1 MIKHVRTK
9 ISLAVLLLVLLV
21 TSGWFYFNRPEPVE
35 IATCVPESA
44 MAYLEINNLP
54 KLASDLTATRGW
66 QQLAPAYGLSDKL
79 AYLSQAGKLSWLAGL
94 TGNNEAAVLS
104 RAQAAIVITG
114 LEARDEAIKPRFALL
129 IHSAGN
135 EKALRAVIEKRLP
148 ELATDLLGT
157 TNKVT
162 SDQSGI
168 PVTIHRSTA
177 SADKELFSAQ
187 VNDIWVLANHAD
199 ALRDCVNTIQG
210 RQASMANNFYRQQ
223 ARPVIGANAT
233 AFGFVTGEGVKRLL
247 RLGTYLASNGIV
259 GKAALA
265 GAVGDV
271 FTEFSGR
278 TCDGLAYGAS
288 FENGQVVDRY
298 ITLFKPELTDKLKE
312 IVKPN
317 PADSQAMSII
327 PAAAQDVTIY
337 KVARPSQTLE
347 EIEKAISARVDV
359 AQSFLL
365 HQFVLGMREA
375 AFGDKTSELT
385 NAAIGDEIASF
396 SLTKD
401 PGDRVWLIAARDP
414 AKLAQLAENILTLF
428 QNKRVATLNR
438 ETINGHEILS
448 SSEQFR
454 GSAMLVGNFLAL
466 GQRNQLIQLIE
477 SAQAGQSLKA
487 SPQFSAT
494 AKLTINAPSF
504 SYSSVQDESREMMT
518 GLARLAGLAVI
529 PAKVSALDQ
538 FPLAASTT
546 SVGDQ
551 GLLVET
557 HSPFG
562 NFPFLVSLVAGTN
575 SPTNP

>member
-1 MIKHVRTK
+1 MRTK
-9 ISLAVLLLVLLV
+9 VSLAVLLLVLLG
-21 TSGWFYFNRPEPVE
+21 TSGWYYFSRPEPVE

-54 KLASDLTATRGW
+54 QLATDLTATRAW

-94 TGNNEAAVLS
+94 TGNNEATVLA

-114 LEARDEAIKPRFALL
+114 LEAREEAIKPRFALL
-129 IHSAGN
+129 ILSARN
-135 EKALRAVIEKRLP
+135 ENALRAVIEKHLP
-148 ELATDLLGT
+148 ELANDLLGPT
-157 TNKVT
+157 SKLT
-162 SDQSGI
+162 SDQAGTALT
-168 PVTIHRSTA
+168 VYRSTTN
-177 SADKELFSAQ
+177 SDKQLFSAQ
-187 VNDIWVLANHAD
+187 AKDIWILANHAD
-199 ALRDCVNTIQG
+199 AIRDCLNTIQG

-223 ARPVIGANAT
+223 AQPVIGTNAT

-298 ITLFKPELTDKLKE
+298 VTLFKPELTDKLKE
-312 IVKPN
+312 IVKIN
-317 PADSQAMSII
+317 PAEAQALSII
-327 PAAAQDVTIY
+327 PAAAQEVTIY
-337 KVARPSQTLE
+337 KVFRPSQTLE
-347 EIEKAISARVDV
+347 EIEKAVSARVDA

-375 AFGDKTSELT
+375 AFGDKSAELAK
-385 NAAIGDEIASF
+385 AAIGDEIASF
-396 SLTKD
+396 NLSKNPT
-401 PGDRVWLIAARDP
+401 DRVWLIAARDP
-414 AKLAQLAENILTLF
+414 AKIAQLAENILTLF
-428 QNKRVATLNR
+428 QNKRVATLSR
-438 ETINGHEILS
+438 ETVNGHEVLS

-454 GSAMLVGNFLAL
+454 GSAVFIGNFLAL
-466 GQRNQLIQLIE
+466 GQRSQLIGLIE
-477 SAQAGQSLKA
+477 ANQARQSLKT
-487 SPQFSAT
+487 SPQLAAT
-494 AKLTINAPSF
+494 AKFATSAPSL
-504 SYSSVQDESREMMT
+504 SYSSVKDESREMMT
-518 GLARLAGLAVI
+518 ELARFAGLAVI
-529 PAKVSALDQ
+529 PAKVTALDQ
-538 FPLAASTT
+538 LPLAASAT
-546 SVGDQ
+546 SIGDQ

-562 NFPFLVSLVAGTN
+562 NLPFLVSLIVGTN